1 MNRKHTFTVS
11 KDIITTH
18 GDTDISKYVRKAIK
32 YFLDFKSPLD
42 LNDYKLLFSPELE
55 LLCHPAPHCQVSIR
69 LSDDDIKNIKKISEC
84 YEKTLSDTIDNML
97 KLYKV
102 IKIKRYSD
110 DDVRK
115 LNKRICLNSSQ
126 PNCPKI
132 TGNIIARKTE
142 KIKLRLPNGNGTQT
156 ITSETLCKSIEYA
169 PDNIYLPANEI
180 KPLIQKFND
189 KYKSSD
195 SEIIEARIT
204 KQQMSELNG
213 LKRQISSLLGT
224 KDKLSDVLKYCVMYY
239 EENFLS
245 NNNRKPVSF
254 TVAGN
259 KTDKC
264 FDTMFQNALNIC
276 DDKTIIIEVCAGSCG
291 VLPMYYKNNV
301 KAYILNE
308 LDDERRNLITKIK
321 SDPYDLIDGC
331 KQIYNLV
338 NNSTYIR
345 STSKKSV
352 IESIKTFL
360 KLNKCMPEAITL
372 FEYCIASQRTLSI
385 SKYLNRFKEKY
396 GNVNKLRNYIYNSV
410 VTGYDL
416 FDLIEYFKD
425 NPNVIF
431 IIDPPYYLTDK
442 CYSSNYPNMSFHKKL
457 AELLHKIKGKFI
469 LCFRI
474 NASRA
479 NNSKNNRLIDRV
491 LYEFYKASYDNE
503 KFYMYCDDFNND
515 KLMINFKNSGTLEA
529 VISNYKFT
537 GCEPI
542 SIVLN
547 RYKYLYNI

>member
-1 MNRKHTFTVS
+1 
-11 KDIITTH
+11 
-18 GDTDISKYVRKAIK
+18 
-32 YFLDFKSPLD
+32 
-42 LNDYKLLFSPELE
+42 
-55 LLCHPAPHCQVSIR
+55 
-69 LSDDDIKNIKKISEC
+69 
-84 YEKTLSDTIDNML
+84 
-97 KLYKV
+97 
-102 IKIKRYSD
+102 
-110 DDVRK
+110 
-115 LNKRICLNSSQ
+115 
-126 PNCPKI
+126 
-132 TGNIIARKTE
+132 
-142 KIKLRLPNGNGTQT
+142 
-156 ITSETLCKSIEYA
+156 
-169 PDNIYLPANEI
+169 
-180 KPLIQKFND
+180 
-189 KYKSSD
+189 
-195 SEIIEARIT
+195 
-204 KQQMSELNG
+204 
-213 LKRQISSLLGT
+213 
-224 KDKLSDVLKYCVMYY
+224 
-239 EENFLS
+239 
-245 NNNRKPVSF
+245 
-254 TVAGN
+254 
-259 KTDKC
+259 
-264 FDTMFQNALNIC
+264 
-276 DDKTIIIEVCAGSCG
+276 
-291 VLPMYYKNNV
+291 MYYKNNV

-338 NNSTYIR
+338 NNSTHIYIYFNNR
-345 STSKKSV
+345 KNV
-352 IESIKTFL
+352 IELIKTFL
-360 KLNKCMPEAITL
+360 KLNKCMTEAITL
-372 FEYCIASQRTLSI
+372 FEYCIASQEILSI

-396 GNVNKLRNYIYNSV
+396 DNVNKLRNYIYNSV
-410 VTGYDL
+410 ITGYDL

-491 LYEFYKASYDNE
+491 LYEFYKASYDNK